1 MGIKVH
7 STKFIKL
14 SLKNAIRLHI
24 IYSEKLLLLDTQTH
38 TPKKDK
44 KLKKKNFL
52 KLHLTCFT
60 SGITTMKGKDIIIQ
74 ECKAFISNITLSGM
88 QYIFLNLLQLPMY
101 LHKRSYDLQQQLPP
115 GILQKTSTLGV
126 KTQTISKHPVLQRII
141 MQKLIPL
148 HQGDK
153 QLQLLLQST
162 LPPVKKNN
170 N

>member
-1 MGIKVH
+1 
-7 STKFIKL
+7 
-14 SLKNAIRLHI
+14 
-24 IYSEKLLLLDTQTH
+24 
-38 TPKKDK
+38 
-44 KLKKKNFL
+44 
-52 KLHLTCFT
+52 
-60 SGITTMKGKDIIIQ
+60 MKGKDIIIQ

-115 GILQKTSTLGV
+115 GILQKISTLGV

-141 MQKLIPL
+141 MRKLIPL